1 MDVNEMGDCGLINI
15 SNYCEG
21 TSCITLLLFAI

>member
-1 MDVNEMGDCGLINI
+1 MDVNEMGDCGLFNI

-21 TSCITLLLFAI
+21 TLCITLLLFAI